1 MTMLEKMAEAF
12 AAHVRA
18 NAHGDWIGGDARC
31 LEVDGTIDLP
41 DALRTAL
48 LAIREPDEA
57 MVGAGTEAGDRA
69 VAGADEWAAHD
80 CNIHE
85 SQPPAMF
92 TAMIDAILAEG
103 TEAGA

>member
-1 MTMLEKMAEAF
+1 MTMLERMAGAF

-41 DALRTAL
+41 DALRAAL

-57 MVGAGTEAGDRA
+57 MVAAAEELEPQTGWWP
-69 VAGADEWAAHD
+69 DEPGER
-80 CNIHE
+80 NT
-85 SQPPAMF
+85 PAQHF
-92 TAMIDAILAEG
+92 TAMIDAILRDDEP
-103 TEAGA
+103 